1 MMARW
6 STTLV
11 LALALAGTYGNLSR
25 AQDMEMVMDMDNMT
39 NATNATDAM
48 PEDGGRRRL
57 FK

>member
-1 MMARW
+1 M
-6 STTLV
+6 V

>member
-1 MMARW
+1 MTNATNATDAMPEDGGRRR
-6 STTLV
+6 L
-11 LALALAGTYGNLSR
+11 L
-25 AQDMEMVMDMDNMT
+25 QDMEMVMDMDNMT